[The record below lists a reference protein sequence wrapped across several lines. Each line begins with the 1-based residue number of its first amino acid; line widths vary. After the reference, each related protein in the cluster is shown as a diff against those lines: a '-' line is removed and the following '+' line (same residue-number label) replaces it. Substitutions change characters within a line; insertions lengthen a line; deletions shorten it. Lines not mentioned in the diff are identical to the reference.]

1 MTEPQIDVQDEDE
14 ISLLDLLQVLVDNLR
29 LLVLGPLSIGLAALG
44 YAFVIPPTYT
54 ATTVFMPPQ
63 QQQSA
68 ASMMMQSLGA
78 LGGLAGAAAGLK
90 NPNDQFVSMMKSD
103 FVADELI
110 ARFNLLQRYDAVYKV
125 DARKNL
131 LAVSKISAGKDGL
144 ITIEV
149 DDKDPAMAANMA
161 NGYLEA
167 FSKLLKRLAVT
178 ESQQRRLF
186 FEKQVE
192 DTKDKLN
199 AAQLALESS
208 GVDIS
213 ALKTSPEASIRATA
227 ELQALVTAQEVKLGT
242 MRGYLTEAAP
252 EFKLAQTELAA
263 LQAQFAKRQKN
274 QSNPKGKD
282 ADYIAKFRD
291 FSYYSTLFEMFSKQ
305 YVLAKLDEAREG
317 AVIQVVDKAMPPE
330 RKSKPKKGMIAAL
343 SAVAGGFF
351 LLLFV
356 FIRHSLR
363 QANGNSETARKLESL
378 KRSWAN
384 AWRSSTT
391 VKHR

>member
-14 ISLLDLLQVLVDNLR
+14 ISLLDLLQLLVDNLR
-29 LLVLGPLSIGLAALG
+29 LLVLGPLAIGLAALG
-44 YAFVIPPTYT
+44 VAFVIPPTYT

-78 LGGLAGAAAGLK
+78 LGGLAGAATGLK

-103 FVADELI
+103 FVADDLI
-110 ARFNLLQRYDAVYKV
+110 ARFGLLQRYDVDYKV

-149 DDKDPAMAANMA
+149 DDKDPTIAAQMA
-161 NGYLEA
+161 NAYVDA
-167 FSKLLKRLAVT
+167 FSKLLNRLAVT

-186 FEKQVE
+186 FERQVN

-213 ALKTSPEASIRATA
+213 ALKTSPDASIRATA

-274 QSNPKGKD
+274 QTNPKGKD
-282 ADYIAKFRD
+282 ADYIAKYRD
-291 FSYYSTLFEMFSKQ
+291 FLYYSTLFEMFSKQ

-317 AVIQVVDKAMPPE
+317 AVIQVVDMATPPE
-330 RKSKPKKGMIAAL
+330 RKSKPQKGMIAAL
-343 SAVAGGFF
+343 SAVAGGFC

-356 FIRHSLR
+356 FIRHSFR
-363 QANGNSETARKLESL
+363 QANGDSETARKVEML

-384 AWRSSTT
+384 AWRSSPAN
-391 VKHR
+391 RR